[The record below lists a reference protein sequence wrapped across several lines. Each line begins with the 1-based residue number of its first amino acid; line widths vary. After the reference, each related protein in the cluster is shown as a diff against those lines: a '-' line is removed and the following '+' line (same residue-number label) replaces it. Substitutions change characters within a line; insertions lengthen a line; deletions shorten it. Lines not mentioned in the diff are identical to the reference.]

1 MDLGSDAG
9 NSSKVY
15 DDDFDPDDVVIVPK
29 SRRRPKRIIQDD
41 SSSSSSSEDD
51 QDDIPLNQRKAAK
64 KQAPK
69 AATIQPPPPSPP
81 QKRLKLDTQEQYESP
96 RNMMNL
102 FKQTRIQPPSR
113 FNFHKKP
120 ALTAPSPAQVSI
132 QEPVVVIEKLA
143 NRASARKKLDK
154 QPPPPPSK
162 PEFKAPLPVNSPATT
177 KTTTTT
183 TTKTTTPSSNNEF
196 KAPFS
201 VQSTNGFKAPAP
213 MGPPA
218 AVSNGFKAP
227 MAVNPTSDF
236 AAPPGQPTD
245 LITSRLSHYI
255 ASICQDLDQY
265 NKDKVKAKDSL
276 LTFRET
282 DDLPTL
288 DISMMRKF
296 TSLTASIV
304 KHHKSLDALDMD
316 KFGKVI
322 KLMENTVIV
331 ATDVDIIEHY
341 AKNTADNKTST
352 GDLLDL
358 INDALETCSMIF
370 DILTTCKLDKKFLSQ
385 NLITNCLHFIK
396 NQLDYTIYPIIDANG
411 FEDEAISLTSNA
423 DYFVKLIMES
433 PRQRRLISTFIPLI
447 IRFFRRAFT
456 LILAED
462 LDDDVLVI
470 VAYISMAPFFHDF
483 SESSSSILI
492 HDASQE
498 TSFSP
503 YEQLKFCALDILKH
517 IFSRYPKHRRWIF
530 EEILTS
536 LGSLTVMDGAR
547 KYRLRDNRSIHVISA
562 LFMQLVQCCSSLS
575 DFASHKGWYSKWYIK
590 YQKMAKKKNA
600 DQIKLLDDKLVQHAA
615 DAWRLGAE
623 AAANSASFFLEF
635 LMSKCKSRKMD
646 AYSLAEYRSILAQ
659 TLQDIMTVFNDPEW
673 PVAELIIRVFSRI
686 LMTLLAEDRSDQFL
700 KSLAIEWLGIISSK
714 IKTGYNRL
722 SGDFKTYTP
731 EWICE
736 LNDTLAIKVDKD
748 TPIQSLALLDQCRK
762 KLLDHVVEERVNP
775 NVIQFYLCNWGFIE
789 SVVWIKANKGWEIQ
803 QKKRA
808 KKVAKPATTADDAND
823 NTTTP
828 SAEDA
833 DKKNEDDVDEFDE
846 DTAMAEP
853 STITT
858 TDTPS
863 ETADTNTMDITMD
876 EDARWPKENALLLG
890 DTCKFYWLSCLGID
904 YPFPNHDTEAKQYEF
919 PEMSRSDYM
928 LLTEL
933 LASRQT
939 LYTSYNFILSE
950 ILLCLDKDAVVY
962 RTKALKAI
970 GKIASE
976 VPEIMDDTRIRASV
990 VQRIHDGSPSVRDA
1004 AVDVVAK
1011 YLGRLDHVPM
1021 KLYEVVSARI
1031 MDTAVAVRKRL
1042 VKLLRE
1048 LYFKLTDRD
1057 IKIDV
1062 ASKLILRIGDNE
1074 ITISQL
1080 SLKATQEIL
1089 FLPFKEI
1096 EKDGND
1102 YMGYSYANSPK
1113 ERKRKITD
1121 LTLVITGAVS
1131 KLDPSVSAQNIALS
1145 QIIQKTIDG
1154 ADEKALMWY
1163 EKVFQWIVD
1172 SLFDRMIKLEEEDD
1186 STEFIHC
1193 LATVYSFTKSC
1204 PSLLR
1209 ESHISLLQ
1217 PYLNAT
1223 EDAEWLKARYVLSI
1237 YRDVLPQMKYH
1248 DPGFVSSV
1256 ERILMQLLSQ
1266 CPLDLITDGI
1276 SCLCVIVDTISLRY
1290 NILIKMLGSC
1300 VSKLRKIQHLISNGQ
1315 VSEDS
1320 SFAGVL
1326 KMILMCGL
1334 LCQNFEFD
1342 KKREQ
1347 QPKEMEALNLV
1358 YKGDICMLVFDV
1370 LQFFTG
1376 ECMDDLSDQ
1385 GMSMRMTALQG
1396 LGYFFASHPTYMI
1409 SAASTTLMDKIFEEG
1424 TIELKTQLM
1433 RVYQEFLSAEEK
1445 RIDKREGSSS
1455 TSGTAM
1461 YTKDID
1467 VNTLLGDTEEYAEL
1481 GVNGSLMQRYLRK
1494 ILKCALADSEDLR
1507 YAAFEVVSAIIHQG
1521 LAHPV
1526 LCMPAIVAAETSP
1539 DLILRNK
1546 AFYLHKYA
1554 HDKYG
1559 NLLYSQMNEYLS
1571 TSYQYQKILYGGQ
1584 VKGYGKRGGDA
1595 KMDAVLGVTFS
1606 VMKDKKKAR
1615 FDLFSVLV
1623 KPFGFDL
1630 KTTTSD
1636 EIDIDYLKYLAEN
1649 AISLDLSTTEE
1660 VLHMVYIMDRILMT
1674 LGADLLAYVHFL
1686 KKQGIVVAA
1695 LGEEASAEDEEDNDE
1710 GEIDSDFT
1718 LAAKLALA
1726 LCILMYTKN
1735 LLVELY
1741 DIPDDEI
1748 REFNPNSKR
1757 RPRDVTKDMDVKD
1770 TIDWTELLYFKH
1782 GKRLD
1787 KQTASDACIRFE
1799 YLIMSDTTAVVIEDA
1814 ADEDEVVGEDDFVVE
1829 G

>member
-1 MDLGSDAG
+1 MDSGSDAG

-15 DDDFDPDDVVIVPK
+15 DHIDPDDVVILPK
-29 SRRRPKRIIQDD
+29 TRRRPKRIILDD
-41 SSSSSSSEDD
+41 SSSSSSSGSEDD
-51 QDDIPLNQRKAAK
+51 EDDIPLNKRKAAK
-64 KQAPK
+64 KP
-69 AATIQPPPPSPP
+69 TPEPIQPLPP
-81 QKRLKLDTQEQYESP
+81 QKRLKLDVQEQYESP
-96 RNMMNL
+96 RHMLNL
-102 FKQTRIQPPSR
+102 FKQTKIQPPLR
-113 FNFHKKP
+113 FNLHKKP
-120 ALTAPSPAQVSI
+120 ALTPPPPSAKSSI
-132 QEPVVVIEKLA
+132 KQPVVVIKKMPARSSKREKA
-143 NRASARKKLDK
+143 DK
-154 QPPPPPSK
+154 QPPPPSK
-162 PEFKAPLPVNSPATT
+162 PEFKAPLPVNPPP
-177 KTTTTT
+177 
-183 TTKTTTPSSNNEF
+183 TTPPSNNKF
-196 KAPFS
+196 KAPFP
-201 VQSTNGFKAPAP
+201 VQSTSEFKVPAP
-213 MGPPA
+213 MFPPPPA
-218 AVSNGFKAP
+218 SNGFKAP
-227 MAVNPTSDF
+227 LAPTFNESKAPMAVKFTNGF
-236 AAPPGQPTD
+236 AAPQGQSTD
-245 LITSRLSHYI
+245 LITSRLMHYI
-255 ASICQDLDQY
+255 SSICQDLDQY
-265 NKDKVKAKDSL
+265 NMDKIKAKDSL
-276 LTFRET
+276 LMFRET

-288 DISMMRKF
+288 DISVMRKF
-296 TSLTASIV
+296 TSLTASII
-304 KHHKSLDALDMD
+304 KHCKNLDALDMD

-331 ATDVDIIEHY
+331 STDIDIIEHY
-341 AKNTADNKTST
+341 VKNTAENKKTT
-352 GDLLDL
+352 FDMLDL

-396 NQLDYTIYPIIDANG
+396 NQLDYTIYPIIDASG

-423 DYFVKLIMES
+423 DYFIKLIMES
-433 PRQRRLISTFIPLI
+433 PRQKHLISTFIPLI

-470 VAYISMAPFFHDF
+470 VAYISMVPFFHDF
-483 SESSSSILI
+483 PESGTSVLMQ
-492 HDASQE
+492 ALNQE
-498 TSFSP
+498 TTFSP

-575 DFASHKGWYSKWYIK
+575 DYASHKGWYSKWYIK
-590 YQKMAKKKNA
+590 YQKTVKTKNL

-615 DAWRLGAE
+615 DAWRMGAE

-700 KSLAIEWLGIISSK
+700 KSLAIEWLGIISCK

-736 LNDTLAIKVDKD
+736 LNETLAIKVDKD
-748 TPIQSLALLDQCRK
+748 TPIKSLALLDQCRK
-762 KLLDHVVEERVNP
+762 KLLDHVLGERVNP

-789 SVVWIKANKGWEIQ
+789 SVVWIKANKGWEVK

-808 KKVAKPATTADDAND
+808 RKTVKPVNTD
-823 NTTTP
+823 NTDTTP
-828 SAEDA
+828 NATNDTTTTLTEDTE
-833 DKKNEDDVDEFDE
+833 KKNDGDDLDDLDE
-846 DTAMAEP
+846 DTTMVEP
-853 STITT
+853 TTNT
-858 TDTPS
+858 TDTLT
-863 ETADTNTMDITMD
+863 ETTDTTTMDTTMD
-876 EDARWPKENALLLG
+876 EDSKWPKENALLLG

-976 VPEIMDDTRIRASV
+976 VPEIMDDARTRASI

-1031 MDTAVAVRKRL
+1031 MDTAVTVRKRL

-1062 ASKLILRIGDNE
+1062 ASKLMLRIGDNE

-1089 FLPFKEI
+1089 FLPFKDI

-1145 QIIQKTIDG
+1145 QIIQKTIEG
-1154 ADEKALMWY
+1154 ADDKSLIWY

-1172 SLFDRMIKLEEEDD
+1172 SLFDRMIKLEEENN
-1186 STEFIHC
+1186 STEFINC

-1248 DPGFVSSV
+1248 DPEFVSSV
-1256 ERILMQLLSQ
+1256 ERILMQLLSR

-1300 VSKLRKIQHLISNGQ
+1300 VSKLRKIQHMISNGQ

-1347 QPKEMEALNLV
+1347 KPKEMEALNLV

-1376 ECMDDLSDQ
+1376 EFMDDLSDQ

-1409 SAASTTLMDKIFEEG
+1409 SATSTELMDKIFEEG
-1424 TIELKTQLM
+1424 TIELKMQLM

-1445 RIDKREGSSS
+1445 RIDKREGSTGSVI
-1455 TSGTAM
+1455 

-1467 VNTLLGDTEEYAEL
+1467 INTLLGNTEEYAEL

-1494 ILKCALADSEDLR
+1494 ILKCALAESEDLR

-1559 NLLYSQMNEYLS
+1559 NLLYSQMNEYLF
-1571 TSYQYQKILYGGQ
+1571 TSYQYQKILYGSQ
-1584 VKGYGKRGGDA
+1584 VQGYGKRGGDA

-1615 FDLFSVLV
+1615 FDFFSALV
-1623 KPFGFDL
+1623 KPFSFDL
-1630 KTTTSD
+1630 KTTTAD

-1660 VLHMVYIMDRILMT
+1660 VLHMVYTMDRILMT
-1674 LGADLLAYVHFL
+1674 LGADLLSYVHFL
-1686 KKQGIVVAA
+1686 KKQGIVATVEDAFT
-1695 LGEEASAEDEEDNDE
+1695 DEEDEKDM
-1710 GEIDSDFT
+1710 DDDFS

-1726 LCILMYTKN
+1726 LCILMYMKN

-1782 GKRLD
+1782 GKRLN

-1799 YLIMSDTTAVVIEDA
+1799 YLIMSDTTAVVIEDV
-1814 ADEDEVVGEDDFVVE
+1814 ADEDEVVDEDDFVVE

>member
-1 MDLGSDAG
+1 MDLGSDAIKP
-9 NSSKVY
+9 SKVY
-15 DDDFDPDDVVIVPK
+15 DDIDPDDVIVPK
-29 SRRRPKRIIQDD
+29 SRRRPRRIIEDD
-41 SSSSSSSEDD
+41 SSSSSSSSEDD
-51 QDDIPLNQRKAAK
+51 EDDIPLNMRKAAK
-64 KQAPK
+64 KLAPNPISL
-69 AATIQPPPPSPP
+69 ASP
-81 QKRLKLDTQEQYESP
+81 QKKLKLDTQEQYESP
-96 RNMMNL
+96 RNMLNL
-102 FKQTRIQPPSR
+102 FKQTKIQPPSR
-113 FNFHKKP
+113 INLHSKP
-120 ALTAPSPAQVSI
+120 TLSTPPAES
-132 QEPVVVIEKLA
+132 
-143 NRASARKKLDK
+143 SFK
-154 QPPPPPSK
+154 QPRVIIKKMPTRSSERRRKLEEHTSSPSK
-162 PEFKAPLPVNSPATT
+162 PEFKAPLPVNPSP
-177 KTTTTT
+177 
-183 TTKTTTPSSNNEF
+183 TTPSSNEF
-196 KAPFS
+196 KAPFP
-201 VQSTNGFKAPAP
+201 VQSTNEFKAPAP

-218 AVSNGFKAP
+218 SNGFKAP
-227 MAVNPTSDF
+227 MAPPSDGFKAPMLINSTHDF
-236 AAPPGQPTD
+236 AAPQGQQTD
-245 LITSRLSHYI
+245 MITSRLSHYI
-255 ASICQDLDQY
+255 SCICQDLDQY
-265 NKDKVKAKDSL
+265 NMDKIKAKDSL

-288 DISMMRKF
+288 DIGVMKKF
-296 TSLTASIV
+296 TSLTASII
-304 KHHKSLDALDMD
+304 KHHKNLDALDME

-331 ATDVDIIEHY
+331 STDIDIIEHY
-341 AKNTADNKTST
+341 AKNAAENKESAF
-352 GDLLDL
+352 DLLTL
-358 INDALETCSMIF
+358 INDALETCAMIF

-423 DYFVKLIMES
+423 DYFVKLIVES
-433 PRQRRLISTFIPLI
+433 PRQKHLISTFIPLI

-470 VAYISMAPFFHDF
+470 IAYISMAPFFHDF
-483 SESSSSILI
+483 SESTSSILMQ
-492 HDASQE
+492 DLDQE
-498 TSFSP
+498 TIFSP

-517 IFSRYPKHRRWIF
+517 IFSKYPKHRRWIF

-575 DFASHKGWYSKWYIK
+575 NHVTHKNWYTKWYIR
-590 YQKMAKKKNA
+590 YQKMVKKKNV
-600 DQIKLLDDKLVQHAA
+600 DQIKLLDDILVQHAA
-615 DAWRLGAE
+615 DAWRQGAE

-673 PVAELIIRVFSRI
+673 PVAELIMRVFSRI
-686 LMTLLAEDRSDQFL
+686 LMSLLAEDRSDQFL

-736 LNDTLAIKVDKD
+736 LNEILPIKVDKD
-748 TPIQSLALLDQCRK
+748 TPIKSLALLDQCRK
-762 KLLDHVVEERVNP
+762 KLLDYVVGERVNQ

-789 SVVWIKANKGWEIQ
+789 SVVWIKANKGWEIKR
-803 QKKRA
+803 KKRIR
-808 KKVAKPATTADDAND
+808 KTTKTDDAASNATND
-823 NTTTP
+823 TSTIT
-828 SAEDA
+828 ATEDA
-833 DKKNEDDVDEFDE
+833 EKKNDDELDDFDE
-846 DTAMAEP
+846 DITMAD
-853 STITT
+853 SSATI
-858 TDTPS
+858 TDTPT

-876 EDARWPKENALLLG
+876 EESKWPKENALLLE
-890 DTCKFYWLSCLGID
+890 DTCKFYWLSCLGVE
-904 YPFPNHDTEAKQYEF
+904 YPFPSHDADSKHYEF
-919 PEMSRSDYM
+919 PEMSRSDYI

-970 GKIASE
+970 GKIAFE
-976 VPEIMDDTRIRASV
+976 VPEIMDDTRIRTSV

-1031 MDTAVAVRKRL
+1031 MDTAVTVRKRL

-1048 LYFKLTDRD
+1048 LYFKFTDHE
-1057 IKIDV
+1057 IKTDV

-1074 ITISQL
+1074 VTISQL

-1102 YMGYSYANSPK
+1102 YFGYSYANSPK

-1131 KLDPSVSAQNIALS
+1131 RLDPSVSAQNIALS

-1154 ADEKALMWY
+1154 ADEKSLMWY

-1172 SLFDRMIKLEEEDD
+1172 SLFDRMIKLEEDDD
-1186 STEFIHC
+1186 STEFINC

-1209 ESHISLLQ
+1209 DSHISLLQ

-1248 DPGFVSSV
+1248 DPEFVSSV
-1256 ERILMQLLSQ
+1256 ERVLMQLLSR

-1276 SCLCVIVDTISLRY
+1276 SCLCVIVDTISFRY

-1300 VSKLRKIQHLISNGQ
+1300 VSKLRKIQNLISNGQ

-1347 QPKEMEALNLV
+1347 KPKEMEALNLV
-1358 YKGDICMLVFDV
+1358 YKGDICSLVFDV

-1376 ECMDDLSDQ
+1376 EFMEDLSDQ

-1409 SAASTTLMDKIFEEG
+1409 SATSTALMDKIFDQG

-1445 RIDKREGSSS
+1445 RIDKREGSSGS
-1455 TSGTAM
+1455 VM

-1467 VNTLLGDTEEYAEL
+1467 INTLLGNTEEYAEL

-1494 ILKCALADSEDLR
+1494 ILKCTLAESEDLR
-1507 YAAFEVVSAIIHQG
+1507 YAAFEVVSAIVHQG

-1559 NLLYSQMNEYLS
+1559 NLLYSQMNEYIS
-1571 TSYQYQKILYGGQ
+1571 TSYQYQKILYGSQ
-1584 VKGYGKRGGDA
+1584 VQGYGKRGGDA
-1595 KMDAVLGVTFS
+1595 KMEAMLGVTFS

-1615 FDLFSVLV
+1615 FDFFSALV
-1623 KPFGFDL
+1623 KPFSFDL
-1630 KTTTSD
+1630 KTTTAD

-1674 LGADLLAYVHFL
+1674 LGADLLSYIHFL
-1686 KKQGIVVAA
+1686 KKQGVAA
-1695 LGEEASAEDEEDNDE
+1695 TIDGASADGDEDSMDN
-1710 GEIDSDFT
+1710 DFT

-1726 LCILMYTKN
+1726 LCILMYMKN

-1741 DIPDDEI
+1741 DIPDE
-1748 REFNPNSKR
+1748 
-1757 RPRDVTKDMDVKD
+1757 
-1770 TIDWTELLYFKH
+1770 
-1782 GKRLD
+1782 
-1787 KQTASDACIRFE
+1787 
-1799 YLIMSDTTAVVIEDA
+1799 
-1814 ADEDEVVGEDDFVVE
+1814 
-1829 G
+1829 

>member
-15 DDDFDPDDVVIVPK
+15 EDIDPDDVIIVPR
-29 SRRRPKRIIQDD
+29 SRRRPRRIIQDD
-41 SSSSSSSEDD
+41 SSSSSDD
-51 QDDIPLNQRKAAK
+51 DEDDIPLNKRKAAK
-64 KQAPK
+64 KQTSGP
-69 AATIQPPPPSPP
+69 TIQPPPP

-96 RNMMNL
+96 RNMLNL
-102 FKQTRIQPPSR
+102 FKQTKIQPPSR
-113 FNFHKKP
+113 FNLHKKP
-120 ALTAPSPAQVSI
+120 ALTPLPSTQSAIKQ
-132 QEPVVVIEKLA
+132 PVIIIKKMS
-143 NRASARKKLDK
+143 RRSSARQEMDT
-154 QPPPPPSK
+154 QSPPPSK
-162 PEFKAPLPVNSPATT
+162 PEIKAPSPVNPPPTT
-177 KTTTTT
+177 A
-183 TTKTTTPSSNNEF
+183 PSSSEF
-196 KAPFS
+196 RAPFS
-201 VQSTNGFKAPAP
+201 VRSTNEFKAPAP
-213 MGPPA
+213 MGPPSSA
-218 AVSNGFKAP
+218 SSGFKVP
-227 MAVNPTSDF
+227 MAVNSTNDC
-236 AAPPGQPTD
+236 AAPQGQPTD
-245 LITSRLSHYI
+245 LITSRLMHYI
-255 ASICQDLDQY
+255 SSICQDLNQY
-265 NKDKVKAKDSL
+265 NMNKIKAKNSL

-288 DISMMRKF
+288 DISVMKKF
-296 TSLTASIV
+296 TSLTSSII
-304 KHHKSLDALDMD
+304 KHHKNLDALDMD

-331 ATDVDIIEHY
+331 STDVDIIEHY
-341 AKNTADNKTST
+341 AKNMAENKEST
-352 GDLLDL
+352 FDMLNM

-423 DYFVKLIMES
+423 DSFVKLIMQS
-433 PRQRRLISTFIPLI
+433 PRQKHLISTFIPLI

-483 SESSSSILI
+483 TESSTSILMQ
-492 HDASQE
+492 DLNQE
-498 TSFSP
+498 TTFSP

-575 DFASHKGWYSKWYIK
+575 DYASHKGWYSKWYIK
-590 YQKMAKKKNA
+590 YQKMVKKKNV

-646 AYSLAEYRSILAQ
+646 AYSLAEYRSILSQ

-686 LMTLLAEDRSDQFL
+686 LMTVLTEDRSDQFL

-722 SGDFKTYTP
+722 SGDYKTYTP

-736 LNDTLAIKVDKD
+736 LNETLAIKVDKD

-762 KLLDHVVEERVNP
+762 KLLDYVVGERVNP

-808 KKVAKPATTADDAND
+808 RNADATPNITD
-823 NTTTP
+823 NTTTTP
-828 SAEDA
+828 TAEDTE
-833 DKKNEDDVDEFDE
+833 KKNEDDLDDLDE
-846 DTAMAEP
+846 DTAMAE
-853 STITT
+853 TT
-858 TDTPS
+858 AATNTNSTDTS
-863 ETADTNTMDITMD
+863 TETADTNTMDVNMD
-876 EDARWPKENALLLG
+876 EDSKWPKENALLLE

-904 YPFPNHDTEAKQYEF
+904 YPFPNHGGTEAKQYEF

-950 ILLCLDKDAVVY
+950 VLLCLDKDAVVY

-976 VPEIMDDTRIRASV
+976 VPEIMEDTRIRASV
-990 VQRIHDGSPSVRDA
+990 VQRIHDSSPSVRDA

-1021 KLYEVVSARI
+1021 NLYEVVSARI
-1031 MDTAVAVRKRL
+1031 MDTAVTVRKRL

-1048 LYFKLTDRD
+1048 FYFKLTDHG

-1062 ASKLILRIGDNE
+1062 ASKLMLRIGDNE

-1113 ERKRKITD
+1113 ERRRKITD

-1154 ADEKALMWY
+1154 ADEKSLVWY

-1186 STEFIHC
+1186 SVEFINC

-1217 PYLNAT
+1217 PYMNAT

-1248 DPGFVSSV
+1248 DPEFVSSV
-1256 ERILMQLLSQ
+1256 ERILMKLLSQ

-1276 SCLCVIVDTISLRY
+1276 SCLCVIVDTISFRY

-1300 VSKLRKIQHLISNGQ
+1300 VSKLRKIQHMISNGQ

-1376 ECMDDLSDQ
+1376 ELMDDLSDQ

-1409 SAASTTLMDKIFEEG
+1409 SAASTTLMDKIFEQG

-1445 RIDKREGSSS
+1445 RIDRREGSSTGS
-1455 TSGTAM
+1455 AM
-1461 YTKDID
+1461 YTKNIDI
-1467 VNTLLGDTEEYAEL
+1467 NTLLGDTEEYAEL

-1494 ILKCALADSEDLR
+1494 ILKCALAESEDLR

-1571 TSYQYQKILYGGQ
+1571 TSYQYQKILYGSQ
-1584 VKGYGKRGGDA
+1584 VQGKQNTDVHPDKVCSDSGHPGYGKRGGDA

-1615 FDLFSVLV
+1615 FDFFSALV
-1623 KPFGFDL
+1623 KPFSFDL
-1630 KTTTSD
+1630 KTTTAD

-1649 AISLDLSTTEE
+1649 AISLELSTTEE

-1674 LGADLLAYVHFL
+1674 LGTDLLSYVHFL
-1686 KKQGIVVAA
+1686 KKQGIVATID
-1695 LGEEASAEDEEDNDE
+1695 EASTDEQDM
-1710 GEIDSDFT
+1710 DSDFT

-1726 LCILMYTKN
+1726 LCILMYMKN

-1757 RPRDVTKDMDVKD
+1757 RPRDVTRDMDVKD
-1770 TIDWTELLYFKH
+1770 TIDWTELLYFKN
-1782 GKRLD
+1782 GKRLN

-1799 YLIMSDTTAVVIEDA
+1799 YLIMSDTTAAVIEDVV
-1814 ADEDEVVGEDDFVVE
+1814 DEDEVVGEDDFVVE